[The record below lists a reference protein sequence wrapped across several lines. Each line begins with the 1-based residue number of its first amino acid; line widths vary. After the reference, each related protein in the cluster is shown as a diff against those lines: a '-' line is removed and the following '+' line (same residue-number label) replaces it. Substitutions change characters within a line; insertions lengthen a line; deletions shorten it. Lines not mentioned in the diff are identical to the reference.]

1 MDTRKELRLDEKS
14 TTLAIEG
21 KVECK
26 GAELLPCSTI
36 LSHPFSP
43 PPPPPTAYMRAVW
56 KTFLSAVRTLT
67 SLPDGCAGIGD
78 VG

>member
-36 LSHPFSP
+36 LSRPLSP
-43 PPPPPTAYMRAVW
+43 PPHRIYEGSVEDI
-56 KTFLSAVRTLT
+56 S
-67 SLPDGCAGIGD
+67 
-78 VG
+78 